1 VTQPPQPEE
10 RPAPALPGDVEP
22 TREITVPPGPP
33 PAPDAET
40 APEADAVAPVVAD
53 QPTERLAPAEV
64 RLGAPRRR
72 SRTPFVLAV
81 LVALIVAVGVVA
93 VLVYGR

>member
-10 RPAPALPGDVEP
+10 RPAPTPPEDVEP

-33 PAPDAET
+33 PAADAET
-40 APEADAVAPVVAD
+40 APEADAVAPVAD
-53 QPTERLAPAEV
+53 QPTARLASAEV
-64 RLGAPRRR
+64 WPGAPRRR
-72 SRTPFVLAV
+72 SRTPYVLAV
-81 LVALIVAVGVVA
+81 LVVLIVAVGVVA